1 MQREII
7 NRPAL
12 LASVKKLNKGDY
24 RKSLYLLAVIDHL
37 EGSATQAEL
46 EINTSINR
54 GVIKGHIKH
63 LEQLSVEILT
73 TGHGTGTGT
82 GTGTGDITYRLISW
96 GDLINPE
103 AVRMMLVDLVNGDVN
118 E

>member
-73 TGHGTGTGT
+73 TGHGTGTG
-82 GTGTGDITYRLISW
+82 DITYRLISW